1 MPRTSL
7 RRLSTL
13 AAVRAAAAARRV
25 GPVHGNLLSVMG
37 LLMEKSLQKRE
48 REESTPRRTPVRKR
62 KRPAPQEPSTSY
74 TPGGFWTLL
83 HHPQAHLE
91 QSALLLLLG
100 VIGALWAPPINQKIN
115 CSISVVCC
123 LTLFIPPEHS
133 YFFNFKSLH
142 CIHFW
147 SYRDDT
153 HMVGLVKDRR
163 IKLQIFFLNANFSI
177 EIKTIMKIIIY
188 NHKKTSLV
196 FFFFFFL
203 FKLFEIFNL

>member
-1 MPRTSL
+1 MRRGCHVL
-7 RRLSTL
+7 RSVAFLLLLLFVLQLLQDVQHLLRM
-13 AAVRAAAAARRV
+13 
-25 GPVHGNLLSVMG
+25 NLWG
-37 LLMEKSLQKRE
+37 YILLLTEKSLQKRE

-62 KRPAPQEPSTSY
+62 KRPASQEPSTSY

-83 HHPQAHLE
+83 YHPQAHLE
-91 QSALLLLLG
+91 QSALLLLFYDFFGSHRSPLG
-100 VIGALWAPPINQKIN
+100 SANKSKNQKIN

-153 HMVGLVKDRR
+153 HMVGLVRDRR
-163 IKLQIFFLNANFSI
+163 IKLQIFF
-177 EIKTIMKIIIY
+177 
-188 NHKKTSLV
+188 
-196 FFFFFFL
+196 FFKCQF
-203 FKLFEIFNL
+203 